1 MEFASLNQVDPMK
14 DKVVIITGGSSG
26 IGKAMAEVFGKFNSK
41 VMITGRDQ
49 SALDNTCKE
58 LTAKGI
64 TVHAFQADVSKE
76 EDNKRMA
83 EEAVKQ
89 FGRIDILINNAG
101 ISMRALFD
109 EVDLDVVKKVMDIN
123 FYGVLYATKFCLPE
137 IKKNRG
143 SVIGISSIAGFRGLP
158 GRAGYSSSKFAL
170 NGFLEVLRTE
180 LLKTGVHVMTAC
192 PGFTTSN
199 IRVRSLT
206 KDGSQQNES
215 PRDEKKMMSAEEC
228 ATHIYKA
235 TLKRKK
241 ILILTTQGKL
251 VVWLNK
257 WFPSFADKMVYNAM
271 AKEANAPIER

>member
-1 MEFASLNQVDPMK
+1 MK

-26 IGKAMAEVFGKFNSK
+26 IGKAMAEVFGKYNSK
-41 VMITGRDQ
+41 IIITGRDQ
-49 SALDNTCKE
+49 GALENTCNE
-58 LTAKGI
+58 LIAKGI
-64 TVHAFQADVSKE
+64 TVRAFQADVSKE

-83 EEAVKQ
+83 EEAIKH

-109 EVDLDVVKKVMDIN
+109 EVDLNVVKKVMDIN
-123 FYGVLYATKFCLPE
+123 FYGTLYATKYCLPE

-158 GRAGYSSSKFAL
+158 GRVGYSSSKFAL

-192 PGFTTSN
+192 PGFTASN
-199 IRVRSLT
+199 IRIRSLM

-215 PRDEKKMMSAEEC
+215 PRDEKKMMTAEEC
-228 ATHIYKA
+228 AIRIYKA
-235 TLKRKK
+235 TIKRKNF
-241 ILILTTQGKL
+241 LVLTTQGKL

-257 WFPSFADKMVYNAM
+257 WFPSFADKIVYNTM
-271 AKEANAPIER
+271 AKEAKTPMEG